1 MEGNRGKFRIMTFSD
16 LCTLLYPLLKGRCK
30 SMAELFDLLI
40 LASIRSENE
49 GLKEEIAQMTK
60 KQKRNLC
67 EGKSSI
73 SKIAQKIYPFLDTT
87 NLSEILNDEI
97 KGYAV
102 DDFVETFHFHDES
115 VDETNFA
122 RKVSDQLRTILLD
135 NSSLFRSAQLEG
147 TATLRSE
154 LFQEDEGI
162 CPGCGCHLDLDS
174 SKENAI
180 VAIALDGTSPK
191 EQSKTIGLCRKC
203 AEKLRNRQLGKDIL
217 KIKTSLEEKNSLRKQ
232 IGSIEMNEKLMNA
245 IDNLLR
251 CENVTKVKLSMKS
264 LRIDQKIDKKADFAL
279 YAKVRMNVTS
289 YFSTLFDMFGKL
301 DGEEQRSYELL
312 SASIKI
318 ACIKAEQSSDN
329 KEAVFNCLVD
339 QVANAACC
347 EKSIAE
353 IIVSYFIQS
362 CEVFHE
368 ISE

>member
-1 MEGNRGKFRIMTFSD
+1 MIFSD
-16 LCTLLYPLLKGRCK
+16 LCKLLYPFLKGRCNSK
-30 SMAELFDLLI
+30 AELFDLLI
-40 LASIRSENE
+40 LSSIRSDNE
-49 GLKEEIAQMTK
+49 GLKEEIAKMTS

-67 EGKSSI
+67 NGIYSI
-73 SKIAQKIYPFLDTT
+73 SNIAKKIYPFLDTAD
-87 NLSEILNDEI
+87 LIEILNKEI

-102 DDFVETFHFHDES
+102 DDFVNTFKLYDCS
-115 VDETNFA
+115 IDKNNFA
-122 RKVSDQLRTILLD
+122 EKISEQLRKIILD

-162 CPGCGCHLDLDS
+162 CPSCGCHLDLDS

-180 VAIALDGTSPK
+180 VAIGLDGLSPK

-203 AEKLRNRQLGKDIL
+203 AERLRNKQLEKDIV
-217 KIKTSLEEKNSLRKQ
+217 KIKASLEEKDSLRKQ
-232 IGSIEMNEKLMNA
+232 IGSVEINEKLMNA
-245 IDNLLR
+245 IDHLLR
-251 CENVTKVKLSMKS
+251 CENVTKVKLNMKS

-279 YAKVRMNVTS
+279 YAKIKMNVTS
-289 YFSTLFDMFGKL
+289 YFSILFDMFGKL
-301 DGEEQRSYELL
+301 DGEGQRSYELL
-312 SASIKI
+312 SSSIKI
-318 ACIKAEQSSDN
+318 ACIKAEESSSS

-339 QVANAACC
+339 QVAHSACC

-368 ISE
+368 ISK